1 MSLLEGLMK
10 IVLEVIQGK
19 NEHVKKMKKEY
30 DRKLTNYV
38 SKLSDSQL
46 EKALENCNDSLARKK
61 LVQEAEKRGLE

>member
-46 EKALENCNDSLARKK
+46 EKALENCNDSLTRKK